1 MKRHIKNILKW
12 YTIVFILGII
22 FVTTS
27 ILKGNKNVFRNVLI
41 ILILIIIIFGAIVF
55 YEVKQRKRFSKLL
68 HTISVDKEY
77 YCNGQ
82 TICFDFKKRLVAI
95 LYYTNKSF
103 YPNSCIVSFDNIKS
117 KNVEVKRVGKKY
129 FIFLSFNIKLDNE
142 IIQKIEV
149 TECFSKK
156 TKKNKVEENINLDVI
171 ELSKTDEKMKRIADL
186 MEIID
191 NIIFT
196 NEKKLRIKQ

>member
-1 MKRHIKNILKW
+1 MI
-12 YTIVFILGII
+12 
-22 FVTTS
+22 S
-27 ILKGNKNVFRNVLI
+27 I
-41 ILILIIIIFGAIVF
+41 
-55 YEVKQRKRFSKLL
+55 SKHL
-68 HTISVDKEY
+68 
-77 YCNGQ
+77 
-82 TICFDFKKRLVAI
+82 
-95 LYYTNKSF
+95 
-103 YPNSCIVSFDNIKS
+103 
-117 KNVEVKRVGKKY
+117 